1 MAGGRQDTQHEKY
14 LLGGYTGATEAAGLG
29 GALKNGRR
37 VESQYAQHQSFA
49 STQVKLNRS
58 ATLGG
63 AIKVGKTVTTHSFV
77 HQKTRVFSQ

>member
-14 LLGGYTGATEAAGLG
+14 LLGTGATEAAGLG